1 VTAAER
7 DEMLTSR
14 DRSETARENLDEKIE
29 ELQSALA
36 GAYAEVQVVSRE
48 RDEMASAAQMTSQAT
63 AQKEHV
69 ARLRLET
76 TLAENAQLRETTVA
90 SERAKAEQA
99 LSELEKERAARER
112 LDLENVRISEF
123 SSLRH

>member
-1 VTAAER
+1 
-7 DEMLTSR
+7 MLTLR

>member
-1 VTAAER
+1 
-7 DEMLTSR
+7 MLTLR

-48 RDEMASAAQMTSQAT
+48 RDEMASAAQMASQAT
-63 AQKEHV
+63 AQREHV

-112 LDLENVRISEF
+112 LDLENVRISESF
-123 SSLRH
+123 SLRH